1 MKIFEYPLHIETP
14 VLLAQD
20 NYVFIDI
27 ETDGLSHKNKIA
39 IIGLLFFTR
48 KSPHGLL
55 IQLFNDDY
63 HSEKACFDHLF
74 ELIDEH
80 SIDYYISF
88 NGDSFDFPF
97 MNARIAHYQMARP
110 LNKKLNI
117 DLMKVCRKNK
127 RHLGMEQMR
136 LKDIEV
142 FLGIHRDDTIS
153 GKDSVILYKAYLETK
168 DPKLCEIIMLHNYDD
183 LVNMVPL
190 LGIFDHIPE
199 SFDSLTFQSRIVN
212 GQKWFLY
219 AHKYDQNHLD
229 LHFTSHRSHS
239 RFEKFN
245 ESIGYTYHQTGAD
258 AFIKLLL
265 KSYPQLETTLI
276 DTLAVLGVNF
286 ESLSSESKQSYV
298 IAYKGATYTDNIY
311 NIAFS
316 SLDRLLAD

>member
-1 MKIFEYPLHIETP
+1 MKIFEHHLHIETP
-14 VLLAQD
+14 TLLTED

-63 HSEKACFDHLF
+63 HSEKACFEHLF
-74 ELIDEH
+74 NLIEEH
-80 SIDYYISF
+80 SIDYFISF

-97 MNARIAHYQMARP
+97 MNARITHYRMAQL

-136 LKDIEV
+136 LKDVEN

-153 GKDSVILYKAYLETK
+153 GKDSVMLYQAYLENK
-168 DPKLCEIIMLHNYDD
+168 DPRLCDIIMLHNYDD

-190 LGIFDHIPE
+190 LGIFEHIPE
-199 SFDSLTFQSRIVN
+199 TFDKLTFEYRIIK

-219 AHKYDQNHLD
+219 AHKHDLNHLE
-229 LHFTSHRSHS
+229 LLFTSHIVYS
-239 RFEKFN
+239 RFENFN
-245 ESIGYTYHQTGAD
+245 ENIGCTFHQNGSDTS
-258 AFIKLLL
+258 IKLLL
-265 KSYPQLETTLI
+265 KSYPQLEITLL

-286 ESLSSESKQSYV
+286 ESLSSEIKQRYV
-298 IAYKGATYTDNIY
+298 ITHKGASYLNNIY

-316 SLDRLLAD
+316 MLDKLLSD

>member
-48 KSPHGLL
+48 KSPNGLL

-63 HSEKACFDHLF
+63 HSEKACFEHLF
-74 ELIDEH
+74 ELIEEH
-80 SIDYYISF
+80 SIDYFISF

-97 MNARIAHYQMARP
+97 MNARIIHYRMART

-117 DLMKVCRKNK
+117 DLMKICRKNK
-127 RHLGMEQMR
+127 HHLGMEQMR
-136 LKDIEV
+136 LKDVEI

-153 GKDSVILYKAYLETK
+153 GKDSVMLYQAYLENK
-168 DPKLCEIIMLHNYDD
+168 DPKLCDIIMLHNYDD

-190 LGIFDHIPE
+190 LGIFDYIPE
-199 SFDSLTFQSRIVN
+199 SFDSLTFENRIVN
-212 GQKWFLY
+212 GQKWFLHS
-219 AHKYDQNHLD
+219 HKHDLNHLE
-229 LHFTSHRSHS
+229 LHFTSHISHS

-245 ESIGYTYHQTGAD
+245 ESIGCTFHQTGSD
-258 AFIKLLL
+258 ASIKLLL

-276 DTLAVLGVNF
+276 DTLSVLGVNF
-286 ESLSSESKQSYV
+286 ESLSSESKQRYV
-298 IAYKGATYTDNIY
+298 IAHKGAIYLNNIY

-316 SLDRLLAD
+316 MLDKLLSD